1 MDLNSLYSE
10 IIMEHNR
17 STHNKGKL
25 ENPTVEEIGYNPSC
39 GDDLKI
45 GFLLEDGKIEDV
57 KFTGYGC
64 AISQSSTSIMIDLI
78 KGLKIDEAM
87 ELTDIFLRMIQKEAS
102 EDEIERIEDAIAY
115 QNISNM
121 PARVKCAVL
130 PWHTLKEAL
139 KNY

>member
-17 STHNKGKL
+17 SSHNKGSL
-25 ENPTVEEIGYNPSC
+25 ENPTVSEQGYNPSC
-39 GDDLKI
+39 GDDLNI
-45 GFLLEDGKIEDV
+45 EFILEDGKV
-57 KFTGYGC
+57 KDAKFKGYGC
-64 AISQSSTSIMIDLI
+64 AISQASTSIMIDLVKDITI
-78 KGLKIDEAM
+78 KEA
-87 ELTDIFLRMIQKEAS
+87 LDLADIFLRMIQKYAS
-102 EDEIERIEDAIAY
+102 DEEIEKLEEAIAF

-130 PWHTLKEAL
+130 PWHTLKQAL